1 MMLQQ
6 LTSLDTYAMHIDI
19 YVVVRPRK
27 SSTLSRW
34 QSHFEQSMP
43 FPRMDDSDLVFVDGD
58 AAAEAFEDF
67 EDLKEVDLRK
77 EESTQVWHLDI
88 LFDAINVTLYTIWK
102 WIVLVARSTF
112 QLPRQSW
119 IMLLAD
125 LQS

>member
-1 MMLQQ
+1 
-6 LTSLDTYAMHIDI
+6 
-19 YVVVRPRK
+19 
-27 SSTLSRW
+27 
-34 QSHFEQSMP
+34 MP

-102 WIVLVARSTF
+102 
-112 QLPRQSW
+112 
-119 IMLLAD
+119 
-125 LQS
+125 